1 MTESKPNQGKKGK
14 ESMKNLTF
22 TSCSSKSTTSTKSTT
37 ATTST
42 ITTTTATST
51 MDDRSETRDSCYFPG
66 CRKDANCDCEICL
79 ASITATLD
87 LMPMGIQKSTLTKL
101 SASKSMAETTPVSLK
116 SSISTPPRKETH
128 RIELTPPLKSTAKSN
143 LFGRTEKKRKKKW
156 VWGCGFWGFLLVIMC
171 VGFAAEHEFSRVVS
185 GVLKPELSPQ
195 MMERIREEYWVGR
208 DLNEK
213 LECLQGNL
221 GKIVDG
227 EVKNCSLVK
236 SNWQLSEIGLI
247 LRSRCTLYKSMAEEV
262 SVWGWPLQT
271 SGLISTGL
279 SSISLA
285 ILSGRVTEWPN
296 GKMGFIVRKAS
307 NSSTWLL
314 GRFSASAIQLDP
326 NTWILEYKVS
336 PVLEN
341 SRLLSAAMQFFKFR
355 FSHILHSMKQRLVVP
370 LPAFADHLLY
380 TDNSEEGFAHPT

>member
-1 MTESKPNQGKKGK
+1 MSKRRKLRLRDLLGKHYCNSRSNANGHSKEHFNQAVCIEIHGG
-14 ESMKNLTF
+14 NN
-22 TSCSSKSTTSTKSTT
+22 
-37 ATTST
+37 
-42 ITTTTATST
+42 
-51 MDDRSETRDSCYFPG
+51 PG
-66 CRKDANCDCEICL
+66 FF
-79 ASITATLD
+79 
-87 LMPMGIQKSTLTKL
+87 
-101 SASKSMAETTPVSLK
+101 K

-143 LFGRTEKKRKKKW
+143 LFCRTEKKRKKKW

-171 VGFAAEHEFSRVVS
+171 VGFAAEHGFSRVVS

-307 NSSTWLL
+307 NSSTWLV

-341 SRLLSAAMQFFKFR
+341 SRLLSAALQFLKFR

>member
-1 MTESKPNQGKKGK
+1 MFVHMTESKPNQGKKNK
-14 ESMKNLTF
+14 EAMKNLTF
-22 TSCSSKSTTSTKSTT
+22 TSSSSKSTT

-42 ITTTTATST
+42 VTTTTATSTT

-79 ASITATLD
+79 ASINATLD
-87 LMPMGIQKSTLTKL
+87 LMPMSIQKTTLTKL
-101 SASKSMAETTPVSLK
+101 SSASKSMAETTPVSLK
-116 SSISTPPRKETH
+116 SSVLTPPTAVTH
-128 RIELTPPLKSTAKSN
+128 PIELTPPLKSTAKSN
-143 LFGRTEKKRKKKW
+143 LFGRTEKKREKKW
-156 VWGCGFWGFLLVIMC
+156 VWGCGYWGFLLVIMC
-171 VGFAAEHEFSRVVS
+171 VVFAAEFGFSRVVS
-185 GVLKPELSPQ
+185 GVLKPELSPR
-195 MMERIREEYWVGR
+195 MMERIREEYWIGR

-213 LECLQGNL
+213 LKFLEGNL

-227 EVKNCSLVK
+227 KVKNCSSIK
-236 SNWQLSEIGLI
+236 SNWELNEIGLI

-285 ILSGRVTEWPN
+285 VLSGRVTEWPN
-296 GKMGFIVRKAS
+296 GKMGFIVRNAS

-314 GRFSASAIQLDP
+314 GRFSSSAIQLDP

-341 SRLLSAAMQFFKFR
+341 SRLLSAALQFLTFR
-355 FSHILHSMKQRLVVP
+355 FSHTLHSMKQRLVVP

-380 TDNSEEGFAHPT
+380 THNSEERFAHPT